1 MKFWDLKKMIGGSSK
16 QFALKFHWNCIKSK
30 SYLFWFILFI
40 FSMTTHF
47 RVFGG
52 RKIAD
57 TDKNPMNQESKMFF
71 QSAL

>member
-1 MKFWDLKKMIGGSSK
+1 
-16 QFALKFHWNCIKSK
+16 
-30 SYLFWFILFI
+30 
-40 FSMTTHF
+40 MTTHF